1 MKRIMIIS
9 LIMLFALT
17 AAAFAAGTN
26 VSTGIAITGTSGVIF
41 QSSTKV
47 TVIADSD
54 GTASTADGSRFA
66 VVSKHLQGNRSFGTA
81 FDSTAI
87 LYNDTVVA
95 VGTAI
100 GTGDVPGDSIGAF
113 SGWSSL

>member
-17 AAAFAAGTN
+17 GAAFAAGTD
-26 VSTGIAITGTSGVIF
+26 VSTGIAIQNTSGVTF
-41 QSSTKV
+41 QASTKV
-47 TVIADSD
+47 SVIADSD
-54 GTASTADGSRFA
+54 GTANTADGSRFA
-66 VVSKHLQGNRSFGTA
+66 AVSKHLQGNRSFGTA
-81 FDSTAI
+81 YNSTAI
-87 LYNDTVVA
+87 LYHDTLVA

-100 GTGDVPGDSIGAF
+100 ATGDVPGDSIGAF